1 MKIPPFLGVVGCGYW
16 GQNLL
21 RNFKNLSS
29 VRLSSMCD
37 LNEARLDHLKT
48 LYPDVRTFNDF
59 GQFLADSELD
69 AVAIATPVQ
78 SHFELAKA
86 CLLAGKHTFVEKP
99 MATKA
104 SDCQELIDI
113 AAEKGLTLMAGHT
126 YLYSAPVGKINE
138 IIQQGEIGTIRHV
151 NSRRLNLGLFQKDI
165 NVTWDL
171 APHDISIIL
180 HLMGGSP
187 EIVNCQGNCH
197 VTPGIED
204 VSNLS
209 LNFGDSRF
217 AAIQSSWLDPRK
229 VREMTIVGTR
239 KMIVYDDLQVHE
251 KDPRLRREGRSS
263 APVRQVRRLPLHL
276 PFRHELHPAHPPAGA
291 LRAECQ
297 HFLDCIEHGTKPLS
311 SGVEGLQLVRILE
324 AASLSMKHRGA
335 PVRLEGATDYSLD
348 RSLDRESSLPVSLN

>member
-1 MKIPPFLGVVGCGYW
+1 MKNPPFLGVVGCGYW

-59 GQFLADSELD
+59 GQFLTDSELD

-113 AAEKGLTLMAGHT
+113 ASEKGLTLMAGHT
-126 YLYSAPVGKINE
+126 YLYSAPVRKINE
-138 IIQQGEIGTIRHV
+138 IIQQGEIGPIRHI

-251 KDPRLRREGRSS
+251 KIRVYDVRVDRPPRYDKSDDFHYTYHFGTSYI
-263 APVRQVRRLPLHL
+263 PHI
-276 PFRHELHPAHPPAGA
+276 HPQEP

-311 SGVEGLQLVRILE
+311 SGLEGLQLVRILE

-335 PVRLEGATDYSLD
+335 PVRLEGATDYALD
-348 RSLDRESSLPVSLN
+348 RSLDRGSSRPVSLN